1 MKRFWNAAAAV
12 PDGDGWGVALD
23 GRPLRTPAGA
33 PLRVPTPALAGAI
46 GAEWNEQGETVNPRR
61 LPLTG
66 LANAA
71 IDRVMPD
78 APAFAARLAAWGQSE
93 LLAYRADGPPS
104 LVAAQADAWD
114 GWVAWFRH
122 RHDAALAITTGVMH
136 VGQPAATLARIG
148 AAFAAFT
155 PFQLA
160 ALDPVVSIT
169 GSAVLALAVADGALE
184 ADAAYDT
191 AHVDARWQALHW
203 GEDALAQA
211 AEAARRAELAT
222 AVRCLQLLA
231 G

>member
-1 MKRFWNAAAAV
+1 VKRFWTSAAV
-12 PDGDGWGVALD
+12 LADGDRWGVALD

-33 PLRVPTPALAGAI
+33 PLRVPTPALAEAMA
-46 GAEWNEQGETVNPRR
+46 AEWNAQGDTVNPRS

-78 APAFAARLAAWGQSE
+78 VPAFAARLAAWGQSE
-93 LLAYRADGPPS
+93 LLAYRADHPPS

-114 GWVAWFRH
+114 GWVAWFTH
-122 RHDAALAITTGVMH
+122 RHDAALTITTGVMH
-136 VGQPAATLARIG
+136 VAQPAATLARIG
-148 AAFAAFT
+148 AAFAAFS
-155 PFQLA
+155 PYQLA

-169 GSAVLALAVADGALE
+169 GSAVLALAVADGALQAE
-184 ADAAYDT
+184 GAYDA
-191 AHVDARWQALHW
+191 AHVDARWQAKHW

-211 AEAARRAELAT
+211 ADTARRAELAT
-222 AVRCLQLLA
+222 AVRCLRLLA